1 MDLISRGTLSNRLS
15 PAISPSRLPAI
26 GTVGERHDAQL
37 VERTVTQPTFSVLVS
52 AYQTERY
59 VEETIASVLAQT
71 RGDWQ
76 LIVVDNGN
84 SDEMAEIVRRYTD
97 DPRVILVRQENAGI
111 SGGRNAAAV
120 AATGRYFVCL
130 DSDDRL
136 LPSYLERMADRLD
149 ADPTLGAVCCDAR
162 VYYDE
167 PAVFAEKNLIAHS
180 GHTTPDLSNRS
191 RQLEQILRENFLYS
205 GGTIRAEAFA
215 DVGGFSDR
223 VPGVEDWDMWIRL
236 VAAGWGLAVI
246 DAPLAIYRIR
256 GDSTSRGEDKV
267 LRFEDSVVRTLE
279 IARNELTLGPREL
292 AAVDEGLAFYRAMFA
307 RRRARVALANADTK
321 LARTLTEEVVRLQPN
336 LRSRAVLAALRIAPG
351 LLSRMHVLR
360 TRARLDSPRSGNAT
374 GRGVR
379 SGSQTP
385 SATEMRWN
393 GRSFLGDTRTP
404 DRILAH
410 YLVERELADRLRTA
424 TPEER
429 LHLYGAAYEEMF
441 QRVPDHPQLRKT
453 STPEMQASQVA
464 SQIPA
469 LEHFVGPDVTFLEV
483 GAGDCSLS
491 IRLAPRLKQV
501 YVLDV
506 SPTIMAPAAGV
517 PKITMAVSD
526 GRNIPVPPR
535 SIDLAYSNQL
545 LEHLHPDDA
554 LAQIGEIVNAIAP
567 GGRYLCVTPHRYNG
581 PHDVS
586 RGFGTQATGFH
597 LREYTT
603 LELKRL
609 FKRAGFDRVTC
620 LVGAKGRFVEV
631 PVPVVGAI
639 ERVLSVLPATL
650 RTRIAEGPLVRPFFG
665 IRIVGRRIR

>member
-1 MDLISRGTLSNRLS
+1 M
-15 PAISPSRLPAI
+15 PEI
-26 GTVGERHDAQL
+26 GSVGEDLRFEG
-37 VERTVTQPTFSVLVS
+37 VSRPVTEPKFSVLVS

-59 VEETIASVLAQT
+59 VEETIASVLAQS

-84 SDEMAEIVRRYTD
+84 SDAMAEIVRRYTA
-97 DPRVILVRQENAGI
+97 DPRVILVRQENGGI
-111 SGGRNAAAV
+111 SGGRNAAAA

-136 LPSYLERMADRLD
+136 LPTYLERMAEVLD

-167 PAVFAEKNLIAHS
+167 SGVFAEKNLIAHS
-180 GHTTPDLSNRS
+180 GRVTPDLSNRS
-191 RQLEQILRENFLYS
+191 GQLELILRENFLYS

-215 DVGGFSDR
+215 AVGGFTGR
-223 VPGVEDWDMWIRL
+223 VPGVEDWEMWIRL
-236 VAAGWGLAVI
+236 AAAGWGIAVI

-267 LRFEDSVVRTLE
+267 LRFEESVVRTLE
-279 IARNELTLGPREL
+279 IARAELTLSPKQL
-292 AAVDEGLAFYRAMFA
+292 AATDEGLAFYRAMFA
-307 RRRARVALANADTK
+307 RRRARVALANADTA
-321 LARTLTEEVVRLQPN
+321 LARSLTEEVVRLNPS
-336 LRSRAVLAALRIAPG
+336 LRSHLVLAALRIAPG
-351 LLSRMHVLR
+351 LLAKAHILR
-360 TRARLDSPRSGNAT
+360 TRVGFGTPRPQTGA
-374 GRGVR
+374 GRGLR

-385 SATEMRWN
+385 SAAEVRWN
-393 GRSFLGDTRTP
+393 GRSFTGDTRTP

-410 YLVERELADRLRTA
+410 YLVERELADRLRAA

-441 QRVPDHPQLRKT
+441 RRVPDHPQLRKT
-453 STPEMQASQVA
+453 STPEMQHAQVA

-469 LEHFVGPDVTFLEV
+469 LEHFIGPDVTFLEV

-491 IRLAPRLKQV
+491 IKLASRLKQV

-554 LAQIGEIVNAIAP
+554 LAQIGEIVKAIAP

-586 RGFGTQATGFH
+586 RGFGTKATGFH

-603 LELKRL
+603 LELARL
-609 FKRAGFDRVTC
+609 FKRAGFDRVSC
-620 LVGAKGRFVEV
+620 LVGAKGRFVEI
-631 PVPVVGAI
+631 PVPVVGVL
-639 ERVLSVLPATL
+639 ERLLSMFPESL

-665 IRIVGRRIR
+665 IRIVGQRTK